1 MKRWFLWINIV
12 WLFLPMTVYA
22 WEHPPDAIQ
31 VYYQKKPVLEHVE
44 YDEAD
49 SFEIISDDSKIQV
62 LIDEH
67 DVPIVWEE
75 HKGSVPFSK
84 QAHHVQIVREKTI
97 VKEFWIQEPKP
108 IYAHAQFVS
117 TTEGQWSLQ
126 VTFDA
131 PIADEIYML
140 VQKEEQVID
149 EITCQNQKEILYKL
163 QNGVFKVYLY
173 DRQNPN
179 HALKINDQDTFT
191 FHFSETEPEI
201 QAEVKEIPDSR
212 DKELLIHWPEFV
224 KEKSVIVDHMVVE
237 ADDRLILKATEGQQ
251 KTVSVV
257 LKATDLFGRTALKP
271 VDVLLDAKP
280 PVLTLFHGQ
289 QPMMAN
295 QLYIL
300 HEKKEFT
307 FFWDEPIEQ
316 QLDIYVNDQK
326 IPLGQL
332 NTIWQSLKNQD
343 RLKLV
348 CQGKDLQGNISSYLY
363 EFQYQTQ
370 IETLLL
376 QASTV
381 PKKLE
386 KVVQVQTKDPY
397 FGSYL
402 DSRSIWR
409 TWKKNEDQKIILE
422 KKEIR
427 LQDRTKP
434 MMRFMAENGGS
445 LTHLQKGD
453 VLRLTLLNTESYSDD
468 HFTDIQINGKKM
480 DADQIHKDALHNE
493 YVLITL
499 KDKETKIVASAED
512 KSGNTAEIQQ
522 TFTLEKT
529 KFYGYWLLVIPGL
542 LGIFGLFWKVKH
554 GKTKGS

>member
-12 WLFLPMTVYA
+12 WLFLPMTVCA
-22 WEHPPDAIQ
+22 WEHPSDAIQ
-31 VYYQKKPVLEHVE
+31 VYYQKKPVLEQVE

-75 HKGSVPFSK
+75 NKGSVHFSK
-84 QAHHVQIVREKTI
+84 QAHHVQIVKEKTI

-108 IYAHAQFVS
+108 VYANAQFIS

-126 VTFDA
+126 VSFDA

-149 EITCQNQKEILYKL
+149 EIACQNQKEISYKL
-163 QNGVFKVYLY
+163 QNGAFKMYLY

-179 HALKINDQDTFT
+179 RVLKINDQDAFT

-224 KEKSVIVDHMVVE
+224 KEKSVIVDQMVVE
-237 ADDRLILKATEGQQ
+237 ADDRLVLKATKGQQ

-271 VDVLLDAKP
+271 IDVLLDAKP
-280 PVLTLFHGQ
+280 PVLTLLHGQ
-289 QPMMAN
+289 QPMVAN

-326 IPLGQL
+326 IPSGQL
-332 NTIWQSLKNQD
+332 NTLWQSLKNQD

-370 IETLLL
+370 IESLLL

-381 PKKLE
+381 PKKPE

-422 KKEIR
+422 KKEVR
-427 LQDRTKP
+427 LQDQTKP

-445 LTHLQKGD
+445 LSHLQKGD

-522 TFTLEKT
+522 TFTLEET

-542 LGIFGLFWKVKH
+542 LGSLGLFWKVKH

>member
-62 LIDEH
+62 LIDEY

-97 VKEFWIQEPKP
+97 VKEFWIHEPKP

-126 VTFDA
+126 VTFNA
-131 PIADEIYML
+131 PIVDEIYML

-149 EITCQNQKEILYKL
+149 EITCQNQKEISYKL
-163 QNGVFKVYLY
+163 QNGAFKVYLY

-179 HALKINDQDTFT
+179 RVLKINDQDVFT

-201 QAEVKEIPDSR
+201 QTEVKEISGSR

-326 IPLGQL
+326 IQLGQL

-370 IETLLL
+370 IESLLL

-381 PKKLE
+381 PKKPE

-422 KKEIR
+422 KKEVH
-427 LQDRTKP
+427 LQDQTKP

-445 LTHLQKGD
+445 LSHLQKGD

>member
-1 MKRWFLWINIV
+1 M
-12 WLFLPMTVYA
+12 
-22 WEHPPDAIQ
+22 
-31 VYYQKKPVLEHVE
+31 
-44 YDEAD
+44 
-49 SFEIISDDSKIQV
+49 
-62 LIDEH
+62 
-67 DVPIVWEE
+67 
-75 HKGSVPFSK
+75 
-84 QAHHVQIVREKTI
+84 
-97 VKEFWIQEPKP
+97 
-108 IYAHAQFVS
+108 
-117 TTEGQWSLQ
+117 
-126 VTFDA
+126 
-131 PIADEIYML
+131 
-140 VQKEEQVID
+140 
-149 EITCQNQKEILYKL
+149 
-163 QNGVFKVYLY
+163 YLY

-179 HALKINDQDTFT
+179 RVLKINDQDAFT

-224 KEKSVIVDHMVVE
+224 KEKSVIVDQMVVE
-237 ADDRLILKATEGQQ
+237 ADDRLVLKATKGQQ
-251 KTVSVV
+251 KIVSVV

-271 VDVLLDAKP
+271 IDVLLDAKP
-280 PVLTLFHGQ
+280 PVLTLLHGQ
-289 QPMMAN
+289 QPMVAN

-316 QLDIYVNDQK
+316 QLDIYVNDLK
-326 IPLGQL
+326 IPSGQL
-332 NTIWQSLKNQD
+332 NTLWQSLKNQD

-370 IETLLL
+370 IESLLL

-381 PKKLE
+381 PKKPE

-422 KKEIR
+422 KKEVR
-427 LQDRTKP
+427 LQDQTKP

-445 LTHLQKGD
+445 LSHLQKGD

-522 TFTLEKT
+522 TFTLEET
-529 KFYGYWLLVIPGL
+529 NFYGYWLLVIPGL
-542 LGIFGLFWKVKH
+542 LGSLGLFWKVKH

>member
-22 WEHPPDAIQ
+22 WEHPSDAIQ

-84 QAHHVQIVREKTI
+84 QAHHVQIVKEKTI
-97 VKEFWIQEPKP
+97 VKEFWIQETKP

-117 TTEGQWSLQ
+117 TTEGQWCLQ
-126 VTFDA
+126 VTFDV

-149 EITCQNQKEILYKL
+149 EIACQNQKEISYKL
-163 QNGVFKVYLY
+163 QNGAFKVYLY

-179 HALKINDQDTFT
+179 RVLKINDQDVFS

-201 QAEVKEIPDSR
+201 QTEVKEISGSR

-224 KEKSVIVDHMVVE
+224 KEKSVIVDQMVVE

-271 VDVLLDAKP
+271 VDVLLDDKP
-280 PVLTLFHGQ
+280 PVLTLLHGQ

-332 NTIWQSLKNQD
+332 NTLWQSLKNQD

-370 IETLLL
+370 IESLLL
-376 QASTV
+376 QAATV
-381 PKKLE
+381 PKKPE

-409 TWKKNEDQKIILE
+409 TWKKSEDQKIILE

-445 LTHLQKGD
+445 LSHLQEGD

-512 KSGNTAEIQQ
+512 KSGNTAKIQQ

-542 LGIFGLFWKVKH
+542 LGILGLFWKVKH

>member
-22 WEHPPDAIQ
+22 WEHPSDAIQ

-84 QAHHVQIVREKTI
+84 QAHHVQIVKEKTI

-131 PIADEIYML
+131 PIVDEIYML

-149 EITCQNQKEILYKL
+149 EITCQHQKEISYKL
-163 QNGVFKVYLY
+163 QNGAFKVYLY

-179 HALKINDQDTFT
+179 RVLKINDQDAFT

-212 DKELLIHWPEFV
+212 DKELLIHWPEFA

-237 ADDRLILKATEGQQ
+237 ADDRLILKTTEGQQ

-300 HEKKEFT
+300 HEKKEFI

-370 IETLLL
+370 IESLLL

-381 PKKLE
+381 PKKPE

-422 KKEIR
+422 KKEIC

>member
-22 WEHPPDAIQ
+22 WEHPSDAIQ
-31 VYYQKKPVLEHVE
+31 VYYQKKPVLEQVE

-75 HKGSVPFSK
+75 NKGSVHFSK
-84 QAHHVQIVREKTI
+84 QAHHVQIVKEKTI

-108 IYAHAQFVS
+108 VYANAQFVS

-126 VTFDA
+126 VSFDA

-149 EITCQNQKEILYKL
+149 EIACQNQKEISYKL
-163 QNGVFKVYLY
+163 QNGAFKMYLY

-179 HALKINDQDTFT
+179 RVLKINDQDAFT

-224 KEKSVIVDHMVVE
+224 KEKSVIVNQMVVE
-237 ADDRLILKATEGQQ
+237 ADDRLVLKATKGQQ
-251 KTVSVV
+251 KIVSVV

-271 VDVLLDAKP
+271 IDVLLDAKP
-280 PVLTLFHGQ
+280 PVLTLLHGQ
-289 QPMMAN
+289 QPMVAN

-316 QLDIYVNDQK
+316 QLDIYVNDLK
-326 IPLGQL
+326 IPSGQL
-332 NTIWQSLKNQD
+332 NTLWQSLKNQD

-370 IETLLL
+370 IESLLL

-381 PKKLE
+381 PKKPE

-422 KKEIR
+422 KKEVR
-427 LQDRTKP
+427 LQDQTKP

-445 LTHLQKGD
+445 LSHLQKGD

-468 HFTDIQINGKKM
+468 HFTDIQINGKKK

-522 TFTLEKT
+522 TFTLEET
-529 KFYGYWLLVIPGL
+529 NFYGYWLLVIPGL
-542 LGIFGLFWKVKH
+542 LGSLGLFWKVKH

>member
-1 MKRWFLWINIV
+1 M
-12 WLFLPMTVYA
+12 
-22 WEHPPDAIQ
+22 
-31 VYYQKKPVLEHVE
+31 
-44 YDEAD
+44 
-49 SFEIISDDSKIQV
+49 
-62 LIDEH
+62 
-67 DVPIVWEE
+67 
-75 HKGSVPFSK
+75 
-84 QAHHVQIVREKTI
+84 I
-97 VKEFWIQEPKP
+97 VK
-108 IYAHAQFVS
+108 
-117 TTEGQWSLQ
+117 
-126 VTFDA
+126 
-131 PIADEIYML
+131 
-140 VQKEEQVID
+140 
-149 EITCQNQKEILYKL
+149 
-163 QNGVFKVYLY
+163 Y

-370 IETLLL
+370 IESLLL

-381 PKKLE
+381 PKKPE

>member
-62 LIDEH
+62 LIDDR

-84 QAHHVQIVREKTI
+84 QAHHVQIVKEKTI

-108 IYAHAQFVS
+108 VYAHAQFVS

-140 VQKEEQVID
+140 IQKEEQVID
-149 EITCQNQKEILYKL
+149 EIACQNQKEISYKL
-163 QNGVFKVYLY
+163 QNGAFKVYLY

-179 HALKINDQDTFT
+179 RVLKINDQDVFT

-201 QAEVKEIPDSR
+201 QMEVNEISGSR

-224 KEKSVIVDHMVVE
+224 KEKSVIVDQMVVE
-237 ADDRLILKATEGQQ
+237 ADDRFVLKATEGQQ

-257 LKATDLFGRTALKP
+257 LMATDLFGRTALKP

-280 PVLTLFHGQ
+280 PVLTLLHGQ

-307 FFWDEPIEQ
+307 FFWDESIEQ

-326 IPLGQL
+326 IPSGQL
-332 NTIWQSLKNQD
+332 NTLWQSLKNKD

-348 CQGKDLQGNISSYLY
+348 CQGKDLQGNISSYSY

-370 IETLLL
+370 IESLLL
-376 QASTV
+376 QASTAQ
-381 PKKLE
+381 KKPE

-402 DSRSIWR
+402 DSRSVWR

-422 KKEIR
+422 KKEVH

-445 LTHLQKGD
+445 LSHLQKGD
-453 VLRLTLLNTESYSDD
+453 VLRLTLLNTESYSND

-499 KDKETKIVASAED
+499 KDKDTKIVASAED
-512 KSGNTAEIQQ
+512 KSGNITEIQQ
-522 TFTLEKT
+522 TFTLEET
-529 KFYGYWLLVIPGL
+529 KFFGYWLLVIPGL
-542 LGIFGLFWKVKH
+542 LGILGLLWKVKH